1 MSARKFTNND
11 GSRSAK
17 VLNDVVRLRDK
28 KEMSWAAIA
37 AQLEVAPRT
46 VRRMYDEKL
55 GEGAHH
61 GLLPGK
67 GGRRPVAVIEAEMAE
82 AAA

>member
-1 MSARKFTNND
+1 MAARKFTKAD
-11 GSRSAK
+11 GTRTAK

-28 KEMSWAAIA
+28 GEMSWAGIA
-37 AQLEVAPRT
+37 AKLEIAPRT
-46 VRRMYDEKL
+46 ARRLYDEKM

-67 GGRRPVAVIEAEMAE
+67 GGRRPVE
-82 AAA
+82 AATA